1 MTMKALTAAQ
11 GLAVAL
17 GLTLSAGAAQA
28 QSLNLTLSG
37 GNPGGLWSL
46 LGAGMDRAVKANDKD
61 AVITYQA
68 TGGGFANIGLL
79 AANRTDLGMVHDAE
93 VKLALSGQ
101 EPFKAPVTNMQA
113 IGYMYNWAPMHFFL
127 NKSIA
132 EEHGIDSLDDLATS
146 GAPLTIGIN
155 RSGNITGN
163 VALFMLEAA
172 GLDEATLTANGGSFV
187 RAGANEQGDLMQDG
201 RIDMATNGIFI
212 GHSSFRAIDENTDVV
227 LLAIPEEVIAAT
239 NEEFGTSPY
248 TVPGGSYANQP
259 DDVATMALGAMVV
272 ATDDDGR
279 GGGRDPRARLSREHR
294 RNPRRARRDEAA
306 HARAHGQPDRA
317 SLPPGRGQGL
327 QESGP
332 HRVIASLVATGRRR
346 TFTGAPARILTILAA
361 AFACWVIY
369 ANLFVISDP
378 LVLGILFVSGILTL
392 LFPVIG
398 HSPHAGDTPTPVD
411 WALSALSL
419 AAGIFFFVNAQVIS
433 DRITLLD
440 AFTGPQFFFG
450 TAILLLTLEA
460 TRRTTGAGL
469 TGVVVLFLLYNWFGY
484 LLPPP
489 FGHGISDFSYLL
501 DILIFTTDGVFG
513 VPVQVVASYVFLF
526 VMFGTLL
533 SKAGGGEFFFH
544 LASAVTGNSRGGPA
558 KVAVISSGLYG
569 TMSGSPTS
577 DVVATGSITIPI
589 MKRLGYSKRFSGAV
603 EVAASTGGSAM
614 PPIMGSAAFILAEYT
629 GTPYREIVYAALIP
643 ALLYYVGVF
652 LQVHLRAV
660 CHDLRSYNGDI
671 PKLSATFTSGW
682 PFLIPIAIII
692 GVLMAGYSPVLTAG
706 AGSLAVVVGTL
717 LSARTRMTLWQ
728 IVEALG
734 ETTLRILP
742 VAGACAAA
750 GLVIGG
756 LSMTGLGMKAAN
768 VIIQVSG
775 GTVAMTLLLGAV
787 VTILLGLGMPTPSAY
802 ILAAVLV
809 GPALTKIGLP
819 ILESHMF
826 LLYYAILSAL
836 TPPIAVA
843 ALAAAAIADED
854 PFIIAFDAVRLA
866 AVGFLMPFVFI
877 WNPAILGQ
885 GAGFEIALV
894 VLGGLVGAT
903 AIALSFEWIGARTSS
918 TSSWPVRGLLLLGAA
933 AAVAPITPIS
943 IAGIA
948 ATGGLIAILLAQARN
963 VKTKGDADTVKVAD

>member
-1 MTMKALTAAQ
+1 MTF
-11 GLAVAL
+11 
-17 GLTLSAGAAQA
+17 
-28 QSLNLTLSG
+28 SL
-37 GNPGGLWSL
+37 
-46 LGAGMDRAVKANDKD
+46 
-61 AVITYQA
+61 
-68 TGGGFANIGLL
+68 F
-79 AANRTDLGMVHDAE
+79 
-93 VKLALSGQ
+93 
-101 EPFKAPVTNMQA
+101 
-113 IGYMYNWAPMHFFL
+113 
-127 NKSIA
+127 
-132 EEHGIDSLDDLATS
+132 
-146 GAPLTIGIN
+146 
-155 RSGNITGN
+155 
-163 VALFMLEAA
+163 
-172 GLDEATLTANGGSFV
+172 
-187 RAGANEQGDLMQDG
+187 
-201 RIDMATNGIFI
+201 
-212 GHSSFRAIDENTDVV
+212 
-227 LLAIPEEVIAAT
+227 
-239 NEEFGTSPY
+239 
-248 TVPGGSYANQP
+248 
-259 DDVATMALGAMVV
+259 
-272 ATDDDGR
+272 
-279 GGGRDPRARLSREHR
+279 
-294 RNPRRARRDEAA
+294 
-306 HARAHGQPDRA
+306 
-317 SLPPGRGQGL
+317 
-327 QESGP
+327 
-332 HRVIASLVATGRRR
+332 ATGRRR
-346 TFTGAPARILTILAA
+346 FFTGAPAKILTGVAA

-369 ANLFVISDP
+369 ANIFVISDP

-398 HSPHAGDTPTPVD
+398 HSPKAPYRPTVID

-419 AAGIFFFVNAQVIS
+419 VSGVFFFLNADVIS

-440 AFTGPQFFFG
+440 PFTGPQFFFG
-450 TAILLLTLEA
+450 TALLLLTLEA

-469 TGVVVLFLLYNWFGY
+469 TGIVVLFLIYNWFGY

-489 FGHGISDFSYLL
+489 FGHGISEFSYLL
-501 DILIFTTDGVFG
+501 DILVFTTDGIFG

-533 SKAGGGEFFFH
+533 SKAGGGEFFFN
-544 LASAVTGNSRGGPA
+544 LASAATGNSRGGPA

-643 ALLYYVGVF
+643 AFLYYIGVF

-660 CHDLRSYNGDI
+660 RQDLRPYSGDI
-671 PKLSATFTSGW
+671 PRLSSTFAAGW
-682 PFLIPIAIII
+682 PFLIPIGIIV

-706 AGSLAVVVGTL
+706 AGALAVVIGALFTK
-717 LSARTRMTLWQ
+717 RTRMKLWQ
-728 IVEALG
+728 VIEALG

-768 VIIQVSG
+768 VIIELSG
-775 GTVAMTLLLGAV
+775 GALGPTLLLAAV
-787 VTILLGLGMPTPSAY
+787 VTIILGLGMPTPSAY

-809 GPALTKIGLP
+809 GPALQKIGIP

-843 ALAAAAIADED
+843 ALAAAAIAEED
-854 PFIIAFDAVRLA
+854 PFVIAFDAVRLA

-885 GAGFEIALV
+885 GTGFEIALV
-894 VLGGLVGAT
+894 AIGGLVAAT
-903 AIALSFEWIGARTSS
+903 AISVSIEWIKPGKTCAAP
-918 TSSWPVRGLLLLGAA
+918 WPMRGLLVLGAV
-933 AAVAPITPIS
+933 AAVAPNTLIAL
-943 IAGIA
+943 AGIA
-948 ATGGLIAILLAQARN
+948 GTAGLMAFLYAQTKDATAVEAAPGE
-963 VKTKGDADTVKVAD
+963 